1 MKNITEIC
9 IKVSKHEGKKKETNI
24 SQIREIVGI
33 LSDMM
38 FDAKWGSRVI
48 KLMYDNGK
56 RRFKK
61 RMKTKITSDKK

>member
-9 IKVSKHEGKKKETNI
+9 MKVAKAEGKKKELSI
-24 SQIREIVGI
+24 AQIREVVGI

-38 FDAKWGSRVI
+38 FDAKWGARVI
-48 KLMYDNGK
+48 KLMFDNGK

-61 RMKTKITSDKK
+61 RMRDNK